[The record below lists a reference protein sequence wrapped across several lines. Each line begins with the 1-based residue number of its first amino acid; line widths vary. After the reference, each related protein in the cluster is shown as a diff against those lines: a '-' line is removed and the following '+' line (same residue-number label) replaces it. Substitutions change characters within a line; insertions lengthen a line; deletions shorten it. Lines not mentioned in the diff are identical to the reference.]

1 MKKHRIN
8 SIKTALKIFLKAAS
22 ALAFFALIFF
32 IFLRGTSSPDAFLQK
47 AAITLIGAEAWWL
60 YPMGFI
66 AIVSATALVALG
78 ALIAYITYAK
88 ARNSRRT
95 KLRQTLFTSYLTNYL
110 LTDNTD
116 LTPELVE
123 RLKLQLR
130 SKKNILAFFVVYT
143 RIQEIIAVDFSNKFL
158 ILLDTLDIRKKI
170 EVLLYS
176 NDFSDK
182 IIAFKI
188 ISLLKI
194 QKYNKEIESYL
205 NSSNHALRTEA
216 VVSQIMLSDNDDF
229 SNISD
234 IINHSAI
241 VSMMDVNII
250 VNAVLKA
257 SNSKIDYDSLLMADH
272 PNKKMIAVKIIKHKE
287 IRSLKDK
294 LIPLLNHTNEQL
306 SFEAWDAFLSL
317 ENDGR
322 KLEEAIVAN
331 YPLQSDKV
339 KHLIIS
345 KGMLVQSE
353 SYINFLK
360 RLVEFDMSLSIKASA
375 MKTLFKHDIALISSY
390 ASSKDTKIGKA
401 YKEVVDFYL

>member
-1 MKKHRIN
+1 M
-8 SIKTALKIFLKAAS
+8 L
-22 ALAFFALIFF
+22 
-32 IFLRGTSSPDAFLQK
+32 
-47 AAITLIGAEAWWL
+47 
-60 YPMGFI
+60 
-66 AIVSATALVALG
+66 
-78 ALIAYITYAK
+78 
-88 ARNSRRT
+88 
-95 KLRQTLFTSYLTNYL
+95 
-110 LTDNTD
+110 
-116 LTPELVE
+116 
-123 RLKLQLR
+123 LR

-188 ISLLKI
+188 ISVLKI

-205 NSSNHALRTEA
+205 NSNNHALRTEA
-216 VVSQIMLSDNDDF
+216 IVSLIMLSENDDF

-294 LIPLLNHTNEQL
+294 LIPLLNQT
-306 SFEAWDAFLSL
+306 
-317 ENDGR
+317 
-322 KLEEAIVAN
+322 
-331 YPLQSDKV
+331 
-339 KHLIIS
+339 IS
-345 KGMLVQSE
+345 
-353 SYINFLK
+353 
-360 RLVEFDMSLSIKASA
+360 
-375 MKTLFKHDIALISSY
+375 
-390 ASSKDTKIGKA
+390 
-401 YKEVVDFYL
+401 